1 MKEILSQLVA
11 RLEKHDLML
20 INLNARLTALEIS
33 HDSLPDAS
41 EDRSKHLHDTELS
54 AENTRQAILTFYED
68 LQQLIGKS
76 PD

>member
-1 MKEILSQLVA
+1 MKEILSQLVD
-11 RLEKHDLML
+11 RLEKHDLMQ

-41 EDRSKHLHDTELS
+41 EDHSKLQHEFEQNADG
-54 AENTRQAILTFYED
+54 TRQAILTLYGE
-68 LQQLIGKS
+68 LQQLIAKL